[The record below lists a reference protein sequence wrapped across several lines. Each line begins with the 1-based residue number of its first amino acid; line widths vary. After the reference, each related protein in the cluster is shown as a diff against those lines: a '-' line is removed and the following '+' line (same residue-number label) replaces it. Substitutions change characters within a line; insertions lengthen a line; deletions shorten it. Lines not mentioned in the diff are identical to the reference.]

1 MNIRCDDPAKLQ
13 QLGGEVVNKAE
24 DYSTQIAK
32 IYQVLDQLSNSWTGT
47 KSQNFKSKMDNC
59 RKEFNLLKYL
69 IENKNIAITRENLLL
84 NVWEYD
90 YYGEDRTIDTHIETL
105 RNHLGKYRDTIKT
118 VRGMGYK
125 FTYAEKTN

>member
-1 MNIRCDDPAKLQ
+1 MNIRCDDPATLQ

-59 RKEFNLLKYL
+59 RKEF
-69 IENKNIAITRENLLL
+69 EDFGENLK
-84 NVWEYD
+84 NF
-90 YYGEDRTIDTHIETL
+90 GEL
-105 RNHLGKYRDTIKT
+105 IKAT
-118 VRGMGYK
+118 GSAYQN
-125 FTYAEKTN
+125 FENE